1 MPMEQEVMPMLIAGV
16 CVVIF
21 LSFFIVIG
29 QWVVT
34 KYSAHGWITAHLVVL
49 SLSIYRWIYLLS
61 GPDWSQGAMVSENNS
76 LVIGG
81 AAVLWAI
88 SMGLLMVGVYKLGAR
103 K

>member
-1 MPMEQEVMPMLIAGV
+1 MPMEQEVMPLLVAGV
-16 CVVIF
+16 CVVMF

-34 KYSAHGWITAHLVVL
+34 KNSAYGWIVAHLVVL

-88 SMGLLMVGVYKLGAR
+88 SMGLLMVGVYKLGSR